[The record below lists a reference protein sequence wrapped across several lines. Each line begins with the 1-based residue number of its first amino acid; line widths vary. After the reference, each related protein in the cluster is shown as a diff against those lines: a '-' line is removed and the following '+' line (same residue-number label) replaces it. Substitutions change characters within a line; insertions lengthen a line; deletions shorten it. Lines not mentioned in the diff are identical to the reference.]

1 MPENSIPRLPA
12 TRSIHWIITVW
23 RAAWEKPLWLLAP
36 FALAAV
42 QIVLLAAAAASAWF
56 ITRAEPP
63 GGLTFVFVSTA
74 LIPTLFF
81 GMLPLLVAPFSAA
94 ACRHFLPV
102 FSGVPLQRRLQNACT
117 LSALLLVLLF
127 IVFLAAQW
135 PWHSLFSSTGI
146 LSTRTL
152 LAIYIAGIV
161 CEFHAAAC
169 GIWLALVALLAQA
182 LLTCGLPLYT
192 SLTRASRA
200 ALRPA
205 VLLHA
210 AIFAFFPAAALLLNT
225 LMLKT
230 PSLLLET
237 IFYGIFL
244 YAFLLDALK
253 APWLIVRDMFLS
265 PPQEKP
271 EENTKNH
278 V

>member
-42 QIVLLAAAAASAWF
+42 QIVLLAAAAAASAWF

-63 GGLTFVFVSTA
+63 GGVTFVFVSTA
-74 LIPTLFF
+74 LISTLFF
-81 GMLPLLVAPFSAA
+81 GILPLLVAPFSAA
-94 ACRHFLPV
+94 ACRHF
-102 FSGVPLQRRLQNACT
+102 FFFF
-117 LSALLLVLLF
+117 LVLLF
-127 IVFLAAQW
+127 IVFLAALW

-152 LAIYIAGIV
+152 LAIYIVGIV

-237 IFYGIFL
+237 IFYGVFL